1 MRQTCGMWLAALVVL
16 WPAGGRA
23 QAPGPDSELRMV
35 TTERDVYLAMP
46 PQLVAAPVVTGL
58 HLSPEGR
65 YALITRTYVSVTQ
78 QDMPRVMQGGFPPSC
93 ELSMLLWNRRAQRSV
108 EVWRSTQPGDFIG
121 KVAWLPS
128 ADAALVLVSTQ
139 GTDPTTGGPDHRQAV
154 LMVDA
159 SGAVRTVAVA
169 SGDLTSVTF
178 DASPSQP
185 LAVVRRTSYLPA
197 QDQPASEGVGAPR
210 PRLRRELFIVD
221 GRGRMSP
228 AVAVP
233 DDARSCSVAW
243 SVDGSPLLAVQG
255 ETDTGA
261 PRTRWYSIAGSSA
274 SLAEL
279 SGEPKRWEPKPE
291 PPSNLPVRT
300 RLTIA
305 MVTEQRTSRSIQV
318 LWLEGDPKSEQP
330 RALLCADCAEASI
343 LPAGDMVIYRSQDA
357 LWSVPLVHMPK
368 QVLKTMADSARTAVA
383 LSNGKQIGL
392 AILLYAQDHDNV
404 LPDANNAD
412 ALRSFLA
419 SLATYLKNG
428 DLLQGFSYTF
438 GGGKLSE
445 VAKPAETELGFLST
459 ATGLVVVYA
468 DGHVRL
474 RQ

>member
-1 MRQTCGMWLAALVVL
+1 
-16 WPAGGRA
+16 
-23 QAPGPDSELRMV
+23 
-35 TTERDVYLAMP
+35 
-46 PQLVAAPVVTGL
+46 
-58 HLSPEGR
+58 
-65 YALITRTYVSVTQ
+65 
-78 QDMPRVMQGGFPPSC
+78 
-93 ELSMLLWNRRAQRSV
+93 
-108 EVWRSTQPGDFIG
+108 
-121 KVAWLPS
+121 
-128 ADAALVLVSTQ
+128 
-139 GTDPTTGGPDHRQAV
+139 
-154 LMVDA
+154 
-159 SGAVRTVAVA
+159 
-169 SGDLTSVTF
+169 
-178 DASPSQP
+178 
-185 LAVVRRTSYLPA
+185 
-197 QDQPASEGVGAPR
+197 
-210 PRLRRELFIVD
+210 
-221 GRGRMSP
+221 MSP